1 MVAGYPTRSIEDSY
15 PQEAI
20 VFFHATRA
28 DIALGVGNPAQIDG
42 TGDQT

>member
-1 MVAGYPTRSIEDSY
+1 MVAGYPTRSIEVSD

-28 DIALGVGNPAQIDG
+28 DLALCVQNPAQIDV